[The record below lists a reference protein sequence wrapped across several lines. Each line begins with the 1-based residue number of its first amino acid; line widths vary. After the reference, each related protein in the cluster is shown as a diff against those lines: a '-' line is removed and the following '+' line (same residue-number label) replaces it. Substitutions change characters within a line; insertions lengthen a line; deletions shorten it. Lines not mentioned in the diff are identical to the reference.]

1 MKKILFFTLLAGMLL
16 GPALA
21 VARSRPAD
29 PIVPGA
35 LTEWKASAFVKLSL
49 RDFARLSDHKLTLK
63 EKIGF
68 VILKKQL
75 KRELRKQPDL
85 LVKDYLTQ
93 PGKVGT
99 GAWIAIILAVALVIT
114 IIVVSS
120 IHIDYNWA
128 SD

>member
-1 MKKILFFTLLAGMLL
+1 MKKILFFTVLAGMLL

-21 VARSRPAD
+21 VARSRPVD
-29 PIVPGA
+29 PVLPGA
-35 LTEWKASAFVKLSL
+35 WTEWKASAFVKLHL
-49 RDFARLSDHKLTLK
+49 RDFTRLSDHKLSLK

-75 KRELRKQPDL
+75 KRELKKHPDL
-85 LVKDYLTQ
+85 LVKEYMAQ
-93 PGKVGT
+93 AAKIST

-120 IHIDYNWA
+120 IDFNYGWGTW
-128 SD
+128 